1 VGIIKKL
8 ALIILLFFLSTFS
21 SAQQVNENL
30 KPSFKKKPGRVLKLE
45 ELLVIKDDPPKYFFQ
60 YPSKVLFYDNE
71 NMLVVDRDRPNLI
84 RMSQDGSYIDNLCT
98 YGEGPGEILNYL
110 ECNISGPNIYL
121 YDHFKRKMVI
131 KDIDGT
137 LINEIRLKAGDLR
150 NFAGIFQNYFLF
162 RKKIMPPSS
171 QRTKS
176 QFIYDQQNILLISKD
191 GTTVEEIYSFPTKT
205 YYFSNEN
212 GKGFNVWAIVKSVY
226 DEKKSMLY
234 VSHTREYSIHI
245 LDIQK
250 KLIKVSFK
258 REFKRNKYV
267 TDQREAEAIKMFNIP
282 KKKYSWD
289 ILELFLRDGLLWVLT
304 SERDDQKG
312 VCIDVFNDKGEYI
325 DNFYLDIAG
334 DLISVEND
342 FLFVRENNQEGNY
355 IIKMYRIND

>member
-1 VGIIKKL
+1 MKKL
-8 ALIILLFFLSTFS
+8 AILIHLFFLFSFS
-21 SAQQVNENL
+21 SAQLVIENL
-30 KPSFKKKPGRVLKLE
+30 NPSFNKKPGRVLKLE
-45 ELLVIKDDPPKYFFQ
+45 EILTIKDDPPKFYFK
-60 YPSKVLFYDNE
+60 YPTKVLLFDRE
-71 NMLVVDRDRPNLI
+71 NILVVDRSRPNLI
-84 RMSQDGSYIDNLCT
+84 RMSYDGSFIKNLCT

-110 ECNISGPNIYL
+110 QCNISGPNIYL

-150 NFAGIFQNYFLF
+150 DFAGIFQNYFVF

-191 GTTVEEIYSFPTKT
+191 GNTVEELHSFPTKT

-226 DEKKSMLY
+226 DKKKGLLY

-267 TDQREAEAIKMFNIP
+267 TDQREAEALKMFN
-282 KKKYSWD
+282 
-289 ILELFLRDGLLWVLT
+289 T
-304 SERDDQKG
+304 
-312 VCIDVFNDKGEYI
+312 
-325 DNFYLDIAG
+325 
-334 DLISVEND
+334 D
-342 FLFVRENNQEGNY
+342 FRGT
-355 IIKMYRIND
+355 